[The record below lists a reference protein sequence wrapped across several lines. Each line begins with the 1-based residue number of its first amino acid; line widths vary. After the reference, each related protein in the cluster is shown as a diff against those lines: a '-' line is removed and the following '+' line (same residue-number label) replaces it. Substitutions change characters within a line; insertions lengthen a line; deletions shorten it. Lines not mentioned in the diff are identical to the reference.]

1 MLAAPAAAIRLPG
14 TDAVTVVSAGGV
26 GASGEPFHCTTH
38 TAGQLAPVTV
48 SVKAG
53 EPAVAEAGTIVV
65 IAGREVATM
74 LNGCGKERPAP
85 VESLTSTVAA
95 PIVRS
100 AAAGITAVS
109 VVELT

>member
-14 TDAVTVVSAGGV
+14 TDAVTVVSAGGGV
-26 GASGEPFHCTTH
+26 GRGEPFHCTTH
-38 TAGQLAPVTV
+38 PAGQLAAVTV

-95 PIVRS
+95 PVARS
-100 AAAGITAVS
+100 AAAGMAAVS
-109 VVELT
+109 VVEPT